1 MTFYSPP
8 LFPFNSQTSDN
19 FEKKKWIFRKFR
31 QNWRNVK
38 KFLVILALK
47 IFWCISLKDLFCTLC
62 HWKTPF
68 FDAICHQKTL
78 HLRCLMALVRHFHM
92 WVPPGVMMLRGRD
105 YQQIA
110 QWRRTGMWTVF
121 DAKLFLDNITLRK
134 NNFVLEIKIKIK
146 KNALDTFQYVVSI
159 GKISHLNF
167 DSKYRAL

>member
-1 MTFYSPP
+1 MTLYSPP

-19 FEKKKWIFRKFR
+19 FEGKKWIFQKFR
-31 QNWRNVK
+31 RIWRNVK
-38 KFLVILALK
+38 KFLVILALNTH
-47 IFWCISLKDLFCTLC
+47 IFWCISLKDLLFCTLC

-110 QWRRTGMWTVF
+110 QWRRTGMWPVF

-134 NNFVLEIKIKIK
+134 NIFVLEIKKKIK
-146 KNALDTFQYVVSI
+146 KKVHWTHFNTL
-159 GKISHLNF
+159 
-167 DSKYRAL
+167 